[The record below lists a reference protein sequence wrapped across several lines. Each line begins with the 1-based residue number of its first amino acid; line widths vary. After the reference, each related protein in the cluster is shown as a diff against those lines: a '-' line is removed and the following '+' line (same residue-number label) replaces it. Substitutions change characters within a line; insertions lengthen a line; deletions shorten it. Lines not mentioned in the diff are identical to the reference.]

1 MDGELKA
8 RLTQY
13 QKFEAVRVWR
23 HELSPHPKN
32 PRQIAPEARRKLK
45 KNIKSGGLLD
55 TIIWNRATG
64 FVVGGHQR
72 LSILDELEKYDPA
85 TQANDYQIDVLAVS
99 LAEADELAM
108 LAFLNNPAS
117 QGEFDTD
124 LLAALNLDFGVDF
137 ADMGFS
143 KVDVDYLFD
152 GDARFSELFIDDSE
166 AKKTKGKLDEIK
178 AHRKESTEA
187 LKEAQSGDFYFVV
200 VARDQAEKDEAMRRL
215 GVPNYERFISAD
227 AVLGALDVRAGA
239 ATGTGEGD

>member
-1 MDGELKA
+1 VDTVTQE
-8 RLTQY
+8 RLTKY

-23 HELSPHPKN
+23 HELVPHPKN

-45 KNIKSGGLLD
+45 KNIKAGGLLD

-64 FVVGGHQR
+64 YVVGGHQR
-72 LSILDELEKYDPA
+72 LSILDELEKYEA
-85 TQANDYQIDVLAVS
+85 ETKSGDYQIDVLAVN

-117 QGEFDTD
+117 QGDFDTD

-143 KVDVDYLFD
+143 KMDVDYLFD
-152 GDARFSELFIDDSE
+152 GEARFSDLFIDDGE

-178 AHRKESTEA
+178 AHRKESTEKM
-187 LKEAQSGDFYFVV
+187 KEGASADFYFVV
-200 VARDQAEKDEAMRRL
+200 VARDQAEKDEVLKRI
-215 GVPNYERFISAD
+215 GVPNYEQFVSAD
-227 AVLGALDVRAGA
+227 AVLGVIPNA
-239 ATGTGEGD
+239 AD

>member
-1 MDGELKA
+1 VEN
-8 RLTQY
+8 LTKY

-23 HELSPHPKN
+23 HELAPHPRN

-45 KNIKSGGLLD
+45 KNIKAGGLLD

-72 LSILDELEKYDPA
+72 LSILDELEKYDAA
-85 TQANDYQIDVLAVS
+85 TQSNDYQIDVLAVS

-117 QGEFDTD
+117 QGDFDTD

-152 GDARFSELFIDDSE
+152 GDARFSDLFVDESAEVKE
-166 AKKTKGKLDEIK
+166 AKGSLDKIK
-178 AHRKESTEA
+178 ADRKESTEKMKA
-187 LKEAQSGDFYFVV
+187 GASADFYFVV
-200 VARDQAEKDEAMRRL
+200 VARDQAEKDEVMKRI
-215 GVPNYERFISAD
+215 GVPNYEQFVSAD
-227 AVLGALDVRAGA
+227 AVLGVLP
-239 ATGTGEGD
+239 GDGD

>member
-1 MDGELKA
+1 VDTVTQE
-8 RLTQY
+8 RLTKY

-23 HELSPHPKN
+23 HELVPHPKN

-45 KNIKSGGLLD
+45 KNIKAGGLLD

-64 FVVGGHQR
+64 YVVGGHQR
-72 LSILDELEKYDPA
+72 LSILDELEKYEA
-85 TQANDYQIDVLAVS
+85 ETKSGDYQIDVLAVN

-117 QGEFDTD
+117 QGDFDTD

-143 KVDVDYLFD
+143 KMDVDYLFD
-152 GDARFSELFIDDSE
+152 GDARFSDLFIDDGE

-178 AHRKESTEA
+178 AHRKESTEKM
-187 LKEAQSGDFYFVV
+187 KEGASADFYFVV
-200 VARDQAEKDEAMRRL
+200 VARDQAEKDEVLKRI
-215 GVPNYERFISAD
+215 GVPNYEQFVSAD
-227 AVLGALDVRAGA
+227 AVLGVIPNA
-239 ATGTGEGD
+239 AD

>member
-1 MDGELKA
+1 VEN
-8 RLTQY
+8 LTKY

-23 HELSPHPKN
+23 HELAPHPRN

-45 KNIKSGGLLD
+45 KNIKAGGLLD

-72 LSILDELEKYDPA
+72 LSILDELEKYDAA
-85 TQANDYQIDVLAVS
+85 TQENDYQIDVLAVS

-117 QGEFDTD
+117 QGDFDTD

-152 GDARFSELFIDDSE
+152 GDARFSELFVDESAEVKE
-166 AKKTKGKLDEIK
+166 AKGSLDKIK
-178 AHRKESTEA
+178 ADRKEATDRF
-187 LKEAQSGDFYFVV
+187 KEADKADFYFVV
-200 VARDQAEKDEAMRRL
+200 VARDQAEKDEVMKRI
-215 GVPNYERFISAD
+215 GVPNYEQFVSAD
-227 AVLGALDVRAGA
+227 AVLGVLP
-239 ATGTGEGD
+239 GDGD

>member
-1 MDGELKA
+1 MEN
-8 RLTQY
+8 LTKY

-23 HELSPHPKN
+23 HELAPHPRN

-45 KNIKSGGLLD
+45 KNIKAGGLLD

-72 LSILDELEKYDPA
+72 LSILDELEKYDAA
-85 TQANDYQIDVLAVS
+85 TQSNDYQIDVLAVS

-117 QGEFDTD
+117 QGDFDTD

-152 GDARFSELFIDDSE
+152 GDARFSDLFVDESAEVKE
-166 AKKTKGKLDEIK
+166 AKGSLDKIK
-178 AHRKESTEA
+178 ADRKESTEKMKA
-187 LKEAQSGDFYFVV
+187 GASADFYFVV
-200 VARDQAEKDEAMRRL
+200 VARDQAEKDEVMKRI
-215 GVPNYERFISAD
+215 GVPNYEQFVSAD
-227 AVLGALDVRAGA
+227 AVLGVLP
-239 ATGTGEGD
+239 GDGD